1 MTFSRKILVGLA
13 AGVATGLVLGEL
25 VAPLQIVAD
34 GFVRLLQMTVLPY
47 VTISIIVSLGSL
59 DMQQARLLG
68 LRGGLVVLGLWA
80 IAFAVTWL
88 MPLTWPD
95 TETASFFSTTLV
107 ERRPPFDFVALYIP
121 SNPFNALANN
131 VVPAVVLFSV
141 VVGVA
146 LIGVEP
152 KATLLEVLRAAA
164 TMIARATRVVVG
176 LTPYGLFAIA
186 AVAAGTL
193 TIEEMQRIQIYLV
206 TYCAMSTI
214 VALWV
219 LPGLIAAL
227 TGLRIRDL
235 FGRLRDSLIVA
246 FVAGDLFIVLPGLI
260 DGCKELL
267 ATHSRDVLP
276 GQAAGELVAGPEV
289 IVPVSFN
296 FPHAGKLLSL
306 SFVPFAAWFSDEALR
321 LRDYPQLFGAGLLS
335 FFGSLNSAV
344 PFLLD
349 LFDLP
354 ADTFQLFLATGV
366 VNSRFG
372 TLVAAMHTVTVAI
385 VGSVA
390 VTVGLRWH
398 FRRLMRF
405 GVATALIV
413 VVTLIGL
420 RVLFATALRQEFAG
434 ADLVYSMQPLLG
446 GAPAAVAPAPPLEAG
461 SPDRG
466 ASVIEDIRARR
477 VLRVLVLPDRMP
489 FAFQNRE
496 GRLVGMDVELAQRLA
511 ADLTV
516 DVQFFQTDANALAG
530 LLATGAGDIA
540 MSGVVVTPD
549 RAMGMLFSTPY
560 LDETLAFVTRD
571 QQRDHF
577 RTWDAIRQLGAVR
590 VGVPDIPAFRRAV
603 AARAPA
609 LELVPLRQAD
619 QFLTGRDEVMAYV
632 LPAERGSV
640 LTLLHPSYSVVV
652 PQPDTIKLP
661 IAYPLARSDERWVRF
676 INTWLDLKRR
686 DGTIDALYRHWILGE
701 HAARPKPRWS
711 VVRNVLHWVE

>member
-1 MTFSRKILVGLA
+1 MTFSRKILVGLTF
-13 AGVATGLVLGEL
+13 GILTGLVLGEL
-25 VAPLQIVAD
+25 VAPLQVIAD

-47 VTISIIVSLGSL
+47 VTVSIISSLGSL
-59 DMQQARLLG
+59 NLQQARLLG
-68 LRGGLVVLGLWA
+68 LRCGLVVLALWA
-80 IAFAVTWL
+80 VAFAVTWL
-88 MPLTWPD
+88 MPLTWPA
-95 TETASFFSTTLV
+95 TESASFFSTTLI

-141 VVGVA
+141 IVGVA

-152 KATLLEVLRAAA
+152 KATLLDVLRTAS
-164 TMIARATRVVVG
+164 TVIARATRVVVG

-193 TIEEMQRIQIYLV
+193 TLQEMRRIQIYLV
-206 TYCAMSTI
+206 TYVIMAMV

-227 TGLRIRDL
+227 TGIRIRDL

-260 DGCKELL
+260 EGCKELL
-267 ATHSRDVLP
+267 ARQGLGGP
-276 GQAAGELVAGPEV
+276 GDARGGDLTAGPDV

-296 FPHAGKLLSL
+296 FPHTGKLLSL
-306 SFVPFAAWFSDEALR
+306 SFIPFAAWFADEGLSLA
-321 LRDYPQLFGAGLLS
+321 DYPQLFGAGLLS

-366 VNSRFG
+366 INSRFG
-372 TLVAAMHTVTVAI
+372 TLLAAMHTVTVAI
-385 VGSVA
+385 VGSVF
-390 VTVGLRWH
+390 VTAGVRWDL
-398 FRRLMRF
+398 RRLMRF
-405 GVATALIV
+405 GVATAV
-413 VVTLIGL
+413 VVAAALVGL
-420 RVLFATALRQEFAG
+420 RVLFATGMRQEFAG

-446 GAPAAVAPAPPLEAG
+446 DPPATIEPALPSAPAG
-461 SPDRG
+461 SDRG
-466 ASVIEDIRARR
+466 ASVIDDVRARR
-477 VLRVLVLPDRMP
+477 VLRVLVLADRMP
-489 FAFQNRE
+489 FAFENRD
-496 GRLVGMDVELAQRLA
+496 GRLVGLDIEMARTLAKDLAVE
-511 ADLTV
+511 
-516 DVQFFQTDANALAG
+516 VQFFQTTVDDLAG
-530 LLATGAGDIA
+530 LLAAGVADIA
-540 MSGVVVTPD
+540 MTGLVVTPD
-549 RAMGMLFSTPY
+549 RAAGTLFSTPY

-571 QQRDHF
+571 HLRDRF
-577 RTWDAIRQLGAVR
+577 RSWDSIRQLGTVK
-590 VGVPDIPAFRRAV
+590 VGIPDVEAFRRAV
-603 AARAPA
+603 ASRAPG

-619 QFLTGRDEVMAYV
+619 EFLTGHDEVMAYV

-640 LTLLHPSYSVVV
+640 LTLLHPAYSVVV

-661 IAYPLARSDERWVRF
+661 IAYPLARGDERWVRF
-676 INTWLDLKRR
+676 INTWLELKQR

-701 HAARPKPRWS
+701 HTTRPTPRWS
-711 VVRNVLHWVE
+711 VLRNVLHWVD

>member
-47 VTISIIVSLGSL
+47 VTISIIGSLGSL
-59 DMQQARLLG
+59 NLQQARLLG
-68 LRGGLVVLGLWA
+68 LRGGLVVLVLWA

-88 MPLTWPD
+88 MPLTWPA

-141 VVGVA
+141 IAGIA

-152 KATLLEVLRAAA
+152 KGTFLEVLRTA
-164 TMIARATRVVVG
+164 TKMISRATHVVVG

-193 TIEEMQRIQIYLV
+193 TLEDMQRIQIYLV
-206 TYCAMSTI
+206 SYVAMSMV
-214 VALWV
+214 VALWIM
-219 LPGLIAAL
+219 PGLIAAL
-227 TGLRIRDL
+227 TDVRMRDL

-260 DGCKELL
+260 EGCKDLL
-267 ATHSRDVLP
+267 ARRGLVASPAGSDLDHV
-276 GQAAGELVAGPEV
+276 AAGPDV

-306 SFVPFAAWFSDEALR
+306 SFIPFAAWFSDAALR

-335 FFGSLNSAV
+335 FFGGLNSAV

-366 VNSRFG
+366 INSRFG

-385 VGSVA
+385 LGTVA
-390 VTVGLRWH
+390 VTVGIRWH
-398 FRRLMRF
+398 FRRLLRF
-405 GVATALIV
+405 AVTTAIILA
-413 VVTLIGL
+413 VTLIGL
-420 RVLFATALRQEFAG
+420 RVLFSTALRQFTG
-434 ADLVYSMQPLLG
+434 ADIVYSMQPLLG
-446 GAPAAVAPAPPLEAG
+446 GAPAAVEPALPSEAG
-461 SPDRG
+461 APVPG
-466 ASVIEDIRARR
+466 GSVLEDIRARR
-477 VLRVLVLPDRMP
+477 VLRVLVLPDRLP

-496 GRLVGMDVELAQRLA
+496 GRLVGLDVELAQALA
-511 ADLTV
+511 ADLSV
-516 DVQFFQTDANALAG
+516 DVQFFQTDVSALAG

-549 RAMGMLFSTPY
+549 RAMGTLFSTPY
-560 LDETLAFVTRD
+560 IDETLAFVTRD
-571 QQRDHF
+571 QLRDHF
-577 RTWDAIRQLGAVR
+577 RTWDAIRQLGHVR
-590 VGVPDIPAFRRAV
+590 VGVPDVPVFRRAV
-603 AARAPA
+603 ASRAPA

-661 IAYPLARSDERWVRF
+661 IAYPLARGDERWVRF
-676 INTWLDLKRR
+676 INTWLDLKSR

-701 HAARPKPRWS
+701 HAARPTPRWS